1 MRGFWFLHSFGTTPV
16 CRNHHGKQRTL
27 ISSRKISQ
35 RKTGHVPESIV
46 LYLTDTRFLI
56 CLKKL
61 PPRGSCEC
69 YTNNIAGAPAWG
81 VDVRGGCPGRY
92 ILSRGNGSSA
102 ARLPLRACRSGVC
115 LFRVERPENK
125 GIDIFGLAR
134 SNRGGRFAAGIGPCG
149 PGLFLRV

>member
-69 YTNNIAGAPAWG
+69 YTNNIVGASSMGCGCAWRLPRQIHSIQRKWI
-81 VDVRGGCPGRY
+81 VCCP
-92 ILSRGNGSSA
+92 
-102 ARLPLRACRSGVC
+102 PLRACRPGVC